1 MSRRYWWFY
10 LVTIIGSTLAISRL
24 EDTANRELDKV
35 AGPVLKEIGVLVS
48 ELILSPLLLPV
59 LLVCVLLII
68 SFIRTMV
75 MPLPPE
81 VLTPQPNASKSR
93 TIIHAGV
100 RWDTHREIVR
110 YFQTDESL
118 EVLGPYCPSP
128 SCLAELQVG
137 GRTNSWCPNC
147 ETHYYV
153 DGGVESARTIAR
165 TKFNA
170 AILRE
175 REALSPAQQTEA

>member
-1 MSRRYWWFY
+1 MVIF
-10 LVTIIGSTLAISRL
+10 IGSGLVFARL

-48 ELILSPLLLPV
+48 ELILSPLLLPA

-81 VLTPQPNASKSR
+81 VLTPQPIASKSR

-100 RWDTHREIVR
+100 RWDTHGEPVRIGR
-110 YFQTDESL
+110 YFPAGEDL

-128 SCLAELQVG
+128 SCMAELQG
-137 GRTNSWCPNC
+137 SRTQLWCPNC
-147 ETHYYV
+147 ETHYYI
-153 DGGVESARTIAR
+153 DGNVEYARNIVRA
-165 TKFNA
+165 KFNA
-170 AILRE
+170 EILRE
-175 REALSPAQQTEA
+175 REARSPAQQTEA